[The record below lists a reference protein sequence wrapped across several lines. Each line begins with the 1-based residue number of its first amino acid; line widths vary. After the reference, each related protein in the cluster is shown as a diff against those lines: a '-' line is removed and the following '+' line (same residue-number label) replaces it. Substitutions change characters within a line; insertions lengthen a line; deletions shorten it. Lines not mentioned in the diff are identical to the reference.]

1 MPKTMQE
8 TNSGLLESFIETI
21 ESNKKDREKWLKK
34 VGQCG
39 LEQALGEYN
48 KQKEIEQY
56 EGSND
61 HSDRIEL
68 NNRIKR
74 INKNKY

>member
-1 MPKTMQE
+1 MKE

-21 ESNKKDREKWLKK
+21 ESNKKNRERWLKK

-48 KQKEIEQY
+48 KLKKIEQSR
-56 EGSND
+56 ESND
-61 HSDRIEL
+61 HSYRIE
-68 NNRIKR
+68 
-74 INKNKY
+74 

>member
-1 MPKTMQE
+1 MKE

-21 ESNKKDREKWLKK
+21 ESNKKNRERWLKK

-48 KQKEIEQY
+48 KLKGIEQSR
-56 EGSND
+56 ESND
-61 HSDRIEL
+61 QS
-68 NNRIKR
+68 
-74 INKNKY
+74 

>member
-1 MPKTMQE
+1 MKE

-21 ESNKKDREKWLKK
+21 ESNKKDREMWLKK

-48 KQKEIEQY
+48 KIKEIERY
-56 EGSND
+56 RGSND
-61 HSDRIEL
+61 QP
-68 NNRIKR
+68 
-74 INKNKY
+74 

>member
-1 MPKTMQE
+1 MKE

-21 ESNKKDREKWLKK
+21 ESNKKNRERWLKK

-48 KQKEIEQY
+48 KLKKIEQSR
-56 EGSND
+56 ESND
-61 HSDRIEL
+61 HSQRIE
-68 NNRIKR
+68 
-74 INKNKY
+74 

>member
-1 MPKTMQE
+1 MQE

-21 ESNKKDREKWLKK
+21 ESNKQNRERWLKK

-48 KQKEIEQY
+48 KLKKIEQSR
-56 EGSND
+56 ESND
-61 HSDRIEL
+61 LSQRIE
-68 NNRIKR
+68 
-74 INKNKY
+74 

>member
-1 MPKTMQE
+1 MKE

-21 ESNKKDREKWLKK
+21 ESNKKNRERWLKK

-48 KQKEIEQY
+48 KLKRIEQSR
-56 EGSND
+56 ESND
-61 HSDRIEL
+61 QSQRIE
-68 NNRIKR
+68 
-74 INKNKY
+74 

>member
-1 MPKTMQE
+1 MKE

-21 ESNKKDREKWLKK
+21 ESNKKNRERWLKK

-48 KQKEIEQY
+48 KIKEIERY
-56 EGSND
+56 RGSND
-61 HSDRIEL
+61 QP
-68 NNRIKR
+68 
-74 INKNKY
+74 

>member
-1 MPKTMQE
+1 MKE

-21 ESNKKDREKWLKK
+21 ESNKKDRERWLQK

-48 KQKEIEQY
+48 KIKEIERDG
-56 EGSND
+56 GSND
-61 HSDRIEL
+61 QP
-68 NNRIKR
+68 
-74 INKNKY
+74 

>member
-1 MPKTMQE
+1 MKE

-21 ESNKKDREKWLKK
+21 ESNKKNRERWLKK

-48 KQKEIEQY
+48 KLKKIEQSR
-56 EGSND
+56 ESND
-61 HSDRIEL
+61 QS
-68 NNRIKR
+68 
-74 INKNKY
+74 

>member
-1 MPKTMQE
+1 MKE

-21 ESNKKDREKWLKK
+21 ESNKKSRERWLKK

-48 KQKEIEQY
+48 KLKKIEQSR
-56 EGSND
+56 ESND
-61 HSDRIEL
+61 QSQRIE
-68 NNRIKR
+68 
-74 INKNKY
+74 

>member
-1 MPKTMQE
+1 MKE

-21 ESNKKDREKWLKK
+21 ESNKKNRERWLKK

-48 KQKEIEQY
+48 KLKKIEQSR
-56 EGSND
+56 ESND
-61 HSDRIEL
+61 LPQRIE
-68 NNRIKR
+68 
-74 INKNKY
+74 

>member
-1 MPKTMQE
+1 MKE

-21 ESNKKDREKWLKK
+21 ESNKKNRERWLKK

-48 KQKEIEQY
+48 KLKKIEQSR
-56 EGSND
+56 ESND
-61 HSDRIEL
+61 HS
-68 NNRIKR
+68 
-74 INKNKY
+74 

>member
-1 MPKTMQE
+1 MKE

-21 ESNKKDREKWLKK
+21 ESNKKNRERWLKK

-48 KQKEIEQY
+48 KLKKIEQSR
-56 EGSND
+56 ESND
-61 HSDRIEL
+61 LSQRIE
-68 NNRIKR
+68 
-74 INKNKY
+74 

>member
-1 MPKTMQE
+1 MKE

-21 ESNKKDREKWLKK
+21 ESNKKNRERWLKK

-48 KQKEIEQY
+48 KLKEIEQSR
-56 EGSND
+56 ESND
-61 HSDRIEL
+61 QS
-68 NNRIKR
+68 
-74 INKNKY
+74 

>member
-1 MPKTMQE
+1 MKE

-21 ESNKKDREKWLKK
+21 ESNKKNRERWLKK

-48 KQKEIEQY
+48 KLKKLEQSR
-56 EGSND
+56 ESND
-61 HSDRIEL
+61 LSQRIE
-68 NNRIKR
+68 
-74 INKNKY
+74 

>member
-1 MPKTMQE
+1 MKE

-21 ESNKKDREKWLKK
+21 ESNKKDRERWLKK

-48 KQKEIEQY
+48 KIKEIERCG
-56 EGSND
+56 GSND
-61 HSDRIEL
+61 QP
-68 NNRIKR
+68 
-74 INKNKY
+74 

>member
-1 MPKTMQE
+1 
-8 TNSGLLESFIETI
+8 
-21 ESNKKDREKWLKK
+21 KDREKWLKK

-48 KQKEIEQY
+48 KQKEIEQC
-56 EGSND
+56 ERSND

>member
-1 MPKTMQE
+1 MKE

-21 ESNKKDREKWLKK
+21 ESNKKNRERWLKK

-48 KQKEIEQY
+48 KLKKIEQSR
-56 EGSND
+56 ESND
-61 HSDRIEL
+61 QSQRIE
-68 NNRIKR
+68 
-74 INKNKY
+74 